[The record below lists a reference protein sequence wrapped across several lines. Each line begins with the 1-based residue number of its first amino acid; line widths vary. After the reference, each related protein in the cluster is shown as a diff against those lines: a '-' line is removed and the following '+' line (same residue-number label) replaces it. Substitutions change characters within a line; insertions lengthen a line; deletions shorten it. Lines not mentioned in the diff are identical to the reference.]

1 MAEMDGISALLADA
15 LPLLTTIKSS
25 PVNNDSWTDRPR
37 ISIQQNEE
45 SSLINLNTVELP
57 HPLVSNF

>member
-15 LPLLTTIKSS
+15 LPLLTTSKSS
-25 PVNNDSWTDRPR
+25 PVNNNSWADRPR

-45 SSLINLNTVELP
+45 SSVINPNTVELP
-57 HPLVSNF
+57 HPFASNF

>member
-1 MAEMDGISALLADA
+1 MAEIDGISVLLADA
-15 LPLLTTIKSS
+15 LALLTTIKSS
-25 PVNNDSWTDRPR
+25 PVNNNSWADRPR

-45 SSLINLNTVELP
+45 SSVINLKTVELP